1 MSGGKEKMTTAE
13 DIKNLFPVEEGKV
26 SLIMV
31 EDHTV
36 SLGHLVETLTPFI
49 EAGFKY
55 SAYSS
60 FNHTIISNEKI
71 TIVPEDVD
79 LFFSVSPQSTITL
92 SNGKEAIVYYSD
104 LG

>member
-1 MSGGKEKMTTAE
+1 MGESKMTTTNE
-13 DIKNLFPVEEGKV
+13 IKHLFPVEEKKV
-26 SLIMV
+26 SLIML

-36 SLGHLVETLTPFI
+36 SLGHLVETLAPFI

-60 FNHTIISNEKI
+60 FNTTIISNEKI
-71 TIVPEDVD
+71 TLVPEDVED
-79 LFFSVSPQSTITL
+79 YISVPPQSTITL